1 MNEKYSRKKIFIFD
15 LDDTLIISKAK
26 IIVTDI
32 KNGDTFSLTP
42 EEFNSYE
49 KNPKHVL
56 NFDEFRNIEILKGA
70 KIIDKYIKILEKNYK
85 KGNAIGI
92 ITARDDKKMIFD
104 FFKEHLGF
112 HIDDKLIWAINDPK
126 SGLSGNIA
134 ERKRQAFEWFINE
147 GYVDLTFYDDDNEN
161 INIIKKLAKDKDGKK
176 QLKIKAVKATH

>member
-49 KNPKHVL
+49 KNTKHVI

-70 KIIDKYIKILEKNYK
+70 KIIDKYIKILIK
-85 KGNAIGI
+85 
-92 ITARDDKKMIFD
+92 IFIY
-104 FFKEHLGF
+104 L
-112 HIDDKLIWAINDPK
+112 
-126 SGLSGNIA
+126 
-134 ERKRQAFEWFINE
+134 
-147 GYVDLTFYDDDNEN
+147 
-161 INIIKKLAKDKDGKK
+161 
-176 QLKIKAVKATH
+176 